1 MVIRPAIMPRDADV
15 ADERVEIRV
24 QHRLAAAERDDRRA
38 ERRQLVDAPSITS
51 VGTGGD
57 TLSYSLQ

>member
-1 MVIRPAIMPRDADV
+1 MPRRADV

-38 ERRQLVDAPSITS
+38 ERRPACRCARVMTS
-51 VGTGGD
+51 VGTGAD